1 MVSSVMFQL
10 TGHLSLVTDLLGEQK
25 GELQG
30 LDLFFTSKQY
40 ARRVLRTTSPF
51 YKEALKAMTGLDMR
65 KQILCLRDEKIFHT
79 PVFTRTDNHTLRIHR
94 YCERVGVFTY
104 GQLLDEIALRDKGQP
119 HRSPIT
125 NLFDRLTPPD
135 MTDREDYCLST
146 TKGNVKFEG
155 LTQKRLYSELIKL
168 NYRDHH
174 SSAKWV
180 EKLQTPVDWDK
191 VWQTVHNRLT
201 TKDTKSTIWEQIH
214 LNTYTTYSYNK
225 WHNREDTCP
234 LCLQCVEDKFHI
246 LLSCPITVSLWSQL
260 SPLLYLISPAP
271 VTELEMVF
279 GILGT
284 MPAITLRN
292 WLTFELRAC
301 IHQQENLAYHNQRGP
316 GNELDIKRTY
326 NATLLRRTLRNLLLY
341 QHQGRIDLFE
351 KHYMVNDALVS
362 KNSKGIR
369 LIATAFPTL

>member
-1 MVSSVMFQL
+1 MC
-10 TGHLSLVTDLLGEQK
+10 
-25 GELQG
+25 
-30 LDLFFTSKQY
+30 
-40 ARRVLRTTSPF
+40 
-51 YKEALKAMTGLDMR
+51 
-65 KQILCLRDEKIFHT
+65 KQILCLRDEKIFHN

-125 NLFDRLTPPD
+125 NLFDRQTPPD

-146 TKGNVKFEG
+146 TKGNVKCKG
-155 LTQKRLYSELIKL
+155 LTQKLLYAELIKL

-180 EKLQTPVDWDK
+180 AKLPTLVDWDK
-191 VWQTVHNRLT
+191 VWQTVHNRMT
-201 TKDTKSTIWEQIH
+201 TEDTKSTIWEQIH

-246 LLSCPITVSLWSQL
+246 LLACPITVSLWSQL

-271 VTELEMVF
+271 VMELEMAF
-279 GILGT
+279 GILGMT
-284 MPAITLRN
+284 LAITLRN

-301 IHQQENLAYHNQRGP
+301 IHQQENLAYHNQ
-316 GNELDIKRTY
+316 
-326 NATLLRRTLRNLLLY
+326 
-341 QHQGRIDLFE
+341 
-351 KHYMVNDALVS
+351 
-362 KNSKGIR
+362 
-369 LIATAFPTL
+369 